1 MVFVLLVISS
11 FIILVPPYLLAVAVD
26 EYIPVNNLIGIGILC
41 LVLIG
46 VGITGAIVS
55 YLLKY
60 WTDYIGRVIIK
71 EIRLELFIHVN
82 RFSFGF
88 FDETRTGDI
97 ISRIISDSQ
106 QVMNFLTNSLINLL
120 RNVVILIGILLI
132 MISWNIYFF
141 LIVLLL
147 FPLIIFNL
155 YLYVK
160 KVTPSNKLTMELNSK
175 LTSAAHNTFGGLQEV
190 KLYAREEY
198 VSDIFNK
205 LNEEYYDAVRISTKY
220 QAFYQPFIPLI
231 VSLSTSLII
240 LFGGLAI
247 INGPF
252 SIGILIATL
261 GYLAMLIKPLS
272 SITSFVGSANSAR
285 IATKRIFAI
294 LDKIPKISDHAE
306 AIELKNLDGKI
317 EYKNVNFHYKEK
329 NKILSN
335 INLTIKPGEVV
346 AFVGPSGAGKTTLL
360 HLLPRFYDV
369 VDGEICIDDINI
381 KHIKLNSLR
390 KKVGISMQDIFL
402 FDGSIRE
409 NIVFGKGDA
418 TIEQIRNAARIAQV
432 DEFISS
438 LPDNYDT
445 IIGERGVKLS
455 GGQAQR
461 LTLARV
467 LVTDPKILI
476 LDEPTANV
484 DADTDERLI
493 NAVKRAMKGRST
505 LIIAHRLWTIYHADK
520 IVVLRDGNIEAIGT
534 HDDLI
539 QNSSFY
545 QEFFATQF
553 NRNIGNIQKK
563 SDMDLQGTEN
573 NRKAI

>member
-1 MVFVLLVISS
+1 MLVISS
-11 FIILVPPYLLAVAVD
+11 FIILVPPFLLAVAVD
-26 EYIPVNNLIGIGILC
+26 EFIPLNNLTGIGILC

-46 VGITGAIVS
+46 VGITGAFVS

-60 WTDYIGRVIIK
+60 WTDYIGRVIIR

-120 RNVVILIGILLI
+120 RNVVLLIGILLI
-132 MISWNIYFF
+132 MITWNIYFF

-147 FPLIIFNL
+147 FPLILINL

-160 KVTPSNKLTMELNSK
+160 KVTPSNRLTMEINSK
-175 LTSAAHNTFGGLQEV
+175 LTSATHNTLGGLREV

-198 VSDIFNK
+198 VGDIFNK
-205 LNEEYYDAVRISTKY
+205 LNQEYYDAVKISTKY

-247 INGPF
+247 INGSF
-252 SIGILIATL
+252 SIGILIASL
-261 GYLAMLIKPLS
+261 GYFAMLTKPLS
-272 SITSFVGSANSAR
+272 SITTFVSAANLAK

-294 LDKIPKISDHAE
+294 LDKVPKISDSAE
-306 AIELKNLDGKI
+306 AIELKKLDGKI
-317 EYKNVNFHYKEK
+317 EYKNVNFHYNEK

-346 AFVGPSGAGKTTLL
+346 AFVGPSGVGKTTML

>member
-1 MVFVLLVISS
+1 MLVISS
-11 FIILVPPYLLAVAVD
+11 FIILVPPFLLAVAVD
-26 EYIPVNNLIGIGILC
+26 EFIPLNNLTGIGILC

-46 VGITGAIVS
+46 VGITGAFVS

-60 WTDYIGRVIIK
+60 WTDYIGRVIIR

-120 RNVVILIGILLI
+120 RNVVLLIGILLI
-132 MISWNIYFF
+132 MITWNIYFF

-147 FPLIIFNL
+147 FPLILINL

-160 KVTPSNKLTMELNSK
+160 KVTPSNRLTMEINSK
-175 LTSAAHNTFGGLQEV
+175 LTSATHNTLGGLREV

-198 VSDIFNK
+198 VGDIFNK
-205 LNEEYYDAVRISTKY
+205 LNQEYYDAVKISTKY

-317 EYKNVNFHYKEK
+317 EYKNVNFHYNEK

-346 AFVGPSGAGKTTLL
+346 AFVGPSGVGKTTML

-409 NIVFGKGDA
+409 NIVFGREDA
-418 TIEQIRNAARIAQV
+418 TIEQIQNAARIAQL

-553 NRNIGNIQKK
+553 SRNIGNIQKK
-563 SDMDLQGTEN
+563 SDKDLQGTEN
-573 NRKAI
+573 NRRAI

>member
-1 MVFVLLVISS
+1 LLVISS

-409 NIVFGKGDA
+409 NIVFGKEDA

>member
-1 MVFVLLVISS
+1 MFLLVISS
-11 FIILVPPYLLAVAVD
+11 FIILVPPFLLAVAVD
-26 EYIPVNNLIGIGILC
+26 EFIPLNNLTGIGILC

-46 VGITGAIVS
+46 VGITGAFVS

-60 WTDYIGRVIIK
+60 WTDYIGRVIIR

-120 RNVVILIGILLI
+120 RNVVLLIGILLI
-132 MISWNIYFF
+132 MITWNIYFF

-147 FPLIIFNL
+147 FPLILINL

-160 KVTPSNKLTMELNSK
+160 KVTPSNRLTMEINSK
-175 LTSAAHNTFGGLQEV
+175 LTSATHNTLGGLREV

-198 VSDIFNK
+198 VGDIFNK
-205 LNEEYYDAVRISTKY
+205 LNQEYYDAVKISTKY

-247 INGPF
+247 INGSF
-252 SIGILIATL
+252 SIGILIASL
-261 GYLAMLIKPLS
+261 GYFAMLTKPLS
-272 SITSFVGSANSAR
+272 SITTFVSAANLAK

-294 LDKIPKISDHAE
+294 LDKVPKISDSAE
-306 AIELKNLDGKI
+306 AIELKKLDGKI
-317 EYKNVNFHYKEK
+317 EYKNVNFHYNEK

-346 AFVGPSGAGKTTLL
+346 AFVGPSGVGKTTML

-409 NIVFGKGDA
+409 NIVFGREDA
-418 TIEQIRNAARIAQV
+418 TIEQIQNAARIAQL

-484 DADTDERLI
+484 DAATDERLI

-553 NRNIGNIQKK
+553 SRNIGNIQKK
-563 SDMDLQGTEN
+563 SDKDLQGTEN
-573 NRKAI
+573 NRRAI

>member
-1 MVFVLLVISS
+1 LFLLVISS
-11 FIILVPPYLLAVAVD
+11 FIILVPPFLLAVAVD
-26 EYIPVNNLIGIGILC
+26 EFIPLNNLTGIGILC

-46 VGITGAIVS
+46 VGITGAFVS

-60 WTDYIGRVIIK
+60 WTDYIGRVIIR

-120 RNVVILIGILLI
+120 RNVVLLIGILLI
-132 MISWNIYFF
+132 MITWNIYFF

-147 FPLIIFNL
+147 FPLILINL

-160 KVTPSNKLTMELNSK
+160 KVTPSNRLTMEINSK
-175 LTSAAHNTFGGLQEV
+175 LTSATHNTLGGLREV

-198 VSDIFNK
+198 VGDIFNK
-205 LNEEYYDAVRISTKY
+205 LNQEYYDAVKISTKY

-247 INGPF
+247 INGSF
-252 SIGILIATL
+252 SIGILIASL
-261 GYLAMLIKPLS
+261 GYFAMLTKPLS
-272 SITSFVGSANSAR
+272 SITTFVSAANLAK

-294 LDKIPKISDHAE
+294 LDKVPKISDSAE
-306 AIELKNLDGKI
+306 AIELKKLDGKI
-317 EYKNVNFHYKEK
+317 EYKNVNFHYNEK

-346 AFVGPSGAGKTTLL
+346 AFVGPSGVGKTTML

-409 NIVFGKGDA
+409 NIVFGREDA
-418 TIEQIRNAARIAQV
+418 TIEQIQNAARIAQL

-484 DADTDERLI
+484 DAATDERLI

-553 NRNIGNIQKK
+553 SRNIGNIQKK
-563 SDMDLQGTEN
+563 SDKDLQGTEN
-573 NRKAI
+573 NRRAI

>member
-1 MVFVLLVISS
+1 MLVISS
-11 FIILVPPYLLAVAVD
+11 FIILVPPFLLAVAVD
-26 EYIPVNNLIGIGILC
+26 EFIPLNNLTGIGILC

-46 VGITGAIVS
+46 VGITGAFVS

-60 WTDYIGRVIIK
+60 WTDYIGRVIIR

-120 RNVVILIGILLI
+120 RNVVLLIGILLI
-132 MISWNIYFF
+132 MITWNIYFF

-147 FPLIIFNL
+147 FPLILINL

-160 KVTPSNKLTMELNSK
+160 KVTPSNRLTMEINSK
-175 LTSAAHNTFGGLQEV
+175 LTSATHNTLGGLREV

-198 VSDIFNK
+198 VGDIFNK
-205 LNEEYYDAVRISTKY
+205 LNQEYYDAVKISTKY

-247 INGPF
+247 INGSF
-252 SIGILIATL
+252 SIGILIASL
-261 GYLAMLIKPLS
+261 GYFAMLTKPLS
-272 SITSFVGSANSAR
+272 SITTFVSAANLAK

-294 LDKIPKISDHAE
+294 LDKVPKISDSAE
-306 AIELKNLDGKI
+306 AIELKKLDGKI
-317 EYKNVNFHYKEK
+317 EYKNVNFHYNEK

-346 AFVGPSGAGKTTLL
+346 AFVGPSGVGKTTML

-409 NIVFGKGDA
+409 NIVFGREDA
-418 TIEQIRNAARIAQV
+418 TIEQIQNAARIAQL

-484 DADTDERLI
+484 DAATDERLI
-493 NAVKRAMKGRST
+493 NAVKMAMKGRST

-553 NRNIGNIQKK
+553 SRNIGNIQKK
-563 SDMDLQGTEN
+563 SDKDLQGTEN
-573 NRKAI
+573 NRRAI

>member
-1 MVFVLLVISS
+1 MLVISS
-11 FIILVPPYLLAVAVD
+11 FIILAPPYLLSVAVD
-26 EYIPVNNLIGIGILC
+26 EYFPVNNLIGIGMLC

-46 VGITGAIVS
+46 VGIIGAIVS

-60 WTDYIGRVIIK
+60 WTDYIGGVIIR

-120 RNVVILIGILLI
+120 RNLVILIGILFI
-132 MISWNIYFF
+132 MITWNIYFF
-141 LIVLLL
+141 FIVLLL
-147 FPLIIFNL
+147 FPLIIINL
-155 YLYVK
+155 YLYIK
-160 KVTPSNKLTMELNSK
+160 KVTPSETLIREINST
-175 LTSAAHNTFGGLQEV
+175 LTSATHNTFGGLQEV

-205 LNEEYYDAVRISTKY
+205 LNKEYYQAVITSTKY
-220 QAFYQPFIPLI
+220 QAFYQPFIPLM
-231 VSLSTSLII
+231 VSLSTSLIL
-240 LFGGLAI
+240 LFGGLGI
-247 INGPF
+247 INGTV
-252 SIGILIATL
+252 SIGILIASL
-261 GYLAMLIKPLS
+261 GYLALLTKPIS
-272 SITSFVGSANSAR
+272 SITSFVSAANSAK
-285 IATKRIFAI
+285 IASKRVFAI
-294 LDKIPKISDHAE
+294 LDKIPKISDSAE

-317 EYKNVNFHYKEK
+317 EYKDVNFHYKEN

-335 INLTIKPGEVV
+335 INLTIKPGELV
-346 AFVGPSGAGKTTLL
+346 AFVGPSGVGKTTML

-402 FDGSIRE
+402 FDGTIRE
-409 NIVFGKGDA
+409 NIAFGKGEV
-418 TIEQIRNAARIAQV
+418 TVEQIRNAARIAQL

-438 LPDNYDT
+438 LPNNYDT
-445 IIGERGVKLS
+445 LIGERGVKLS

-476 LDEPTANV
+476 LDEPTANM
-484 DADTDERLI
+484 DAITDERLI

-520 IVVLRDGNIEAIGT
+520 IVVLRDGTIEAIGT
-534 HDDLI
+534 HDYLI
-539 QNSSFY
+539 KNSTFY

-553 NRNIGNIQKK
+553 NRNISNIQTK
-563 SDMDLQGTEN
+563 SDKDSERTEN
-573 NRKAI
+573 NTRTI

>member
-1 MVFVLLVISS
+1 LLVISS

>member
-1 MVFVLLVISS
+1 MLVISS

>member
-1 MVFVLLVISS
+1 MLVISS

-409 NIVFGKGDA
+409 NIVFGKEDA

>member
-1 MVFVLLVISS
+1 LLVISS
-11 FIILVPPYLLAVAVD
+11 FIILVPPFLLAVAVD
-26 EYIPVNNLIGIGILC
+26 EFIPLNNLTGIGILC

-46 VGITGAIVS
+46 VGITGAFVS

-60 WTDYIGRVIIK
+60 WTDYIGRVIIR

-120 RNVVILIGILLI
+120 RNVVLLIGILLI
-132 MISWNIYFF
+132 MITWNIYFF

-147 FPLIIFNL
+147 FPLILINL

-160 KVTPSNKLTMELNSK
+160 KVTPSNRLTMEINSK
-175 LTSAAHNTFGGLQEV
+175 LTSATHNTLGGLREV

-198 VSDIFNK
+198 VGDIFNK
-205 LNEEYYDAVRISTKY
+205 LNQEYYDAVKISTKY

-247 INGPF
+247 INGSF
-252 SIGILIATL
+252 SIGILIASL
-261 GYLAMLIKPLS
+261 GYFAMLTKPLS
-272 SITSFVGSANSAR
+272 SITTFVSAANLAK

-294 LDKIPKISDHAE
+294 LDKVPKISDSAE
-306 AIELKNLDGKI
+306 AIELKKLDGKI
-317 EYKNVNFHYKEK
+317 EYKNVNFHYNEK

-346 AFVGPSGAGKTTLL
+346 AFVGPSGVGKTTML

-409 NIVFGKGDA
+409 NIVFGREDA
-418 TIEQIRNAARIAQV
+418 TIEQIQNAARIAQL

-484 DADTDERLI
+484 DAATDERLI

-553 NRNIGNIQKK
+553 SRNIGNIQKK
-563 SDMDLQGTEN
+563 SDKDLQGTEN
-573 NRKAI
+573 NRRAI

>member
-1 MVFVLLVISS
+1 MLVISS
-11 FIILVPPYLLAVAVD
+11 FIILVPPFLLAVAVD
-26 EYIPVNNLIGIGILC
+26 EFIPLNNLTGIGILC

-46 VGITGAIVS
+46 VGITGAFVS

-60 WTDYIGRVIIK
+60 WTDYIGRVIIR

-120 RNVVILIGILLI
+120 RNVVLLIGILLI
-132 MISWNIYFF
+132 MITWNIYFF

-147 FPLIIFNL
+147 FPLILINL

-160 KVTPSNKLTMELNSK
+160 KVTPSNRLTMEINSK
-175 LTSAAHNTFGGLQEV
+175 LTSATHNTLGGLREV

-198 VSDIFNK
+198 VGDIFNK
-205 LNEEYYDAVRISTKY
+205 LNQEYYDAVKISTKY

-247 INGPF
+247 INGSF
-252 SIGILIATL
+252 SIGILIASL
-261 GYLAMLIKPLS
+261 GYFAMLTKPLS
-272 SITSFVGSANSAR
+272 SITTFVSAANLAK

-294 LDKIPKISDHAE
+294 LDKVPKISDSAE
-306 AIELKNLDGKI
+306 AIELKKLDGKI
-317 EYKNVNFHYKEK
+317 EYKNVNFHYNEK

-346 AFVGPSGAGKTTLL
+346 AFVGPSGVGKTTML

-409 NIVFGKGDA
+409 NIVFGREDA
-418 TIEQIRNAARIAQV
+418 TIEQIQNAARIAQL

-484 DADTDERLI
+484 DAATDERLI

-553 NRNIGNIQKK
+553 SRNIGNIQKK
-563 SDMDLQGTEN
+563 SDKDLQGTEN
-573 NRKAI
+573 NRRAI